1 MLDAQTIATVK
12 ATIPLLVETG
22 PKLTAHFYDR
32 MFAHN
37 PELKEIFNMSNQ
49 RNGDQR
55 EALFNAIAAYASNID
70 NLPALLPAVEKIA
83 QKHTSFQIKPEQY
96 NIVGGHL
103 LATLDEMFSPGQEV
117 LDAWGKA
124 YGVLANVFIHR
135 ESEIYRDNASKNGG
149 WEGTR
154 AFRIVKKTPRSA
166 LITSFDLEP
175 VDGQPVADYQPG
187 QYLAIWLKPQEFEY
201 QEIRQYSLT
210 RKPDGKGYRIAVKR
224 ENGGQVSNWLHNAS
238 QEGDI
243 VHLAAPA
250 GDFFLA
256 VEPETPVT
264 LISGGVR
271 IRPGLNCRVV
281 LFPGTNTNHAGDV
294 KDEDFTVTD
303 FTGLRRADNG
313 IHAGINDIVSD
324 HNFDFHFRQKI
335 HHVLR
340 PAVQFGVA
348 FLTAKALHFR
358 HRHPGDADFGQR
370 FAHVIQFERFN
381 NRINL
386 FHGFP
391 VLEPIPLRL
400 FYLPF

>member
-1 MLDAQTIATVK
+1 MLDAHTIATVK

-55 EALFNAIAAYASNID
+55 EALFNAIAAYASNIE

-96 NIVGGHL
+96 NIVGEHL

-124 YGVLANVFIHR
+124 YGVLAGVFIKR
-135 ESEIYRDNASKNGG
+135 EAEIYQDNAGKTGG

-166 LITSFDLEP
+166 LIASFEMEP

-187 QYLAIWLKPQEFEY
+187 QYLAVWLKPEGFEF
-201 QEIRQYSLT
+201 QEIRQYSMT
-210 RKPDGKGYRIAVKR
+210 RKADGKGYRIAVKR
-224 ENGGQVSNWLHNAS
+224 ENGGQVSNWLHNEAK
-238 QEGDI
+238 EGDI

-250 GDFFLA
+250 GDFFLD
-256 VEPETPVT
+256 VSPQMPVT
-264 LISGGVR
+264 LISGGVGQTPMLAMLDTLAKNHHPAQVNWFHAAENGEVHAFADEVNALGAELPHFTSHLWYR
-271 IRPGLNCRVV
+271 SPTEADRQAAAFDSEGLMALEPLAAN
-281 LFPGTNTNHAGDV
+281 LQNP
-294 KDEDFTVTD
+294 EM
-303 FTGLRRADNG
+303 
-313 IHAGINDIVSD
+313 
-324 HNFDFHFRQKI
+324 
-335 HHVLR
+335 
-340 PAVQFGVA
+340 QFYLCGPVA
-348 FLTAKALHFR
+348 FMQHAAKQLVALGVSSDRIHYEC
-358 HRHPGDADFGQR
+358 FGP
-370 FAHVIQFERFN
+370 HK
-381 NRINL
+381 
-386 FHGFP
+386 
-391 VLEPIPLRL
+391 VL
-400 FYLPF
+400 

>member
-32 MFAHN
+32 MFTHN

-55 EALFNAIAAYASNID
+55 EALFNAIAAYASNLE
-70 NLPALLPAVEKIA
+70 NLAALLPAVEKIA

-124 YGVLANVFIHR
+124 YGVLAGVFINR
-135 ESEIYRDNASKNGG
+135 EAELYQQNAGKHGG

-154 AFRIVKKTPRSA
+154 AFRIVNKTPRSA
-166 LITSFDLEP
+166 LITSFEFEP

-187 QYLAIWLKPQEFEY
+187 QYLGVWLKPEGFAH

-224 ENGGQVSNWLHNAS
+224 EDGGQVSSWLHNSANV
-238 QEGDI
+238 GDV

-250 GDFFLA
+250 GDFFMN
-256 VEPETPVT
+256 VGPTTPVT
-264 LISGGVR
+264 LISAGVGQTPMLAMLDTLAQNGHQAQVNWFHAAENGKVHAFADEVAAHGSKLPAFSAHTWYR
-271 IRPGLNCRVV
+271 IPQE
-281 LFPGTNTNHAGDV
+281 GD
-294 KDEDFTVTD
+294 
-303 FTGLRRADNG
+303 R
-313 IHAGINDIVSD
+313 
-324 HNFDFHFRQKI
+324 FDSE
-335 HHVLR
+335 
-340 PAVQFGVA
+340 GMMD
-348 FLTAKALHFR
+348 LTALE
-358 HRHPGDADFGQR
+358 GQFTDPQTR
-370 FAHVIQFERFN
+370 
-381 NRINL
+381 
-386 FHGFP
+386 
-391 VLEPIPLRL
+391 
-400 FYLPF
+400 FYLCGPVGFMQFAAKQLVTLGVNQDHIHYECFGPHKVL

>member
-55 EALFNAIAAYASNID
+55 EALFNAIAAYASNLE

-83 QKHTSFQIKPEQY
+83 QKHTSFQIQPEQY
-96 NIVGGHL
+96 NIVGTHL

-124 YGVLANVFIHR
+124 YGVLANVFINR
-135 ESEIYRDNASKNGG
+135 EAQIYSENARKTGG

-154 AFRIVKKTPRSA
+154 PFRIVAKTPRSA
-166 LITSFDLEP
+166 LITSFEFEP
-175 VDGQPVADYQPG
+175 VDGGQVAEYQPG
-187 QYLAIWLKPQEFEY
+187 QYLGVWLKPEGFPH

-224 ENGGQVSNWLHNAS
+224 EEGGQVSSWLHNHANI
-238 QEGDI
+238 GDV

-250 GDFFLA
+250 GDFFMA
-256 VEPETPVT
+256 VTPDTPVS
-264 LISGGVR
+264 LISAGVGQT
-271 IRPGLNCRVV
+271 PMLAMLDTLAKASHTAQVNW
-281 LFPGTNTNHAGDV
+281 FHAAENGDV
-294 KDEDFTVTD
+294 HAFADEVSELGKTLPNFTAHTWYRAPGEAD
-303 FTGLRRADNG
+303 RANGAFDSEGLMDL
-313 IHAGINDIVSD
+313 S
-324 HNFDFHFRQKI
+324 
-335 HHVLR
+335 
-340 PAVQFGVA
+340 AV
-348 FLTAKALHFR
+348 KAAI
-358 HRHPGDADFGQR
+358 DTSSMQ
-370 FAHVIQFERFN
+370 
-381 NRINL
+381 
-386 FHGFP
+386 
-391 VLEPIPLRL
+391 
-400 FYLPF
+400 FYLCGPVGFMQFAAKQLVELGVKNENIHYECFGPHKVL